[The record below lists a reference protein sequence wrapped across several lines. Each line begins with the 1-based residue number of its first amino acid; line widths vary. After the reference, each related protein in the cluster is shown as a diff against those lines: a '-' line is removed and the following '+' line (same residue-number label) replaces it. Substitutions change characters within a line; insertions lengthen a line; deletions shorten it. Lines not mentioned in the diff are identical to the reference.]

1 MQSANKRNKS
11 MFDDGWKSQRENH
24 GDYKKKKRKDAE
36 CFVMTAYTIG
46 PQCEGGRNRKAR
58 GTGREKKAIC
68 HAAPR
73 TSSCGAKVK
82 RRARVREE
90 FSRFL
95 RTDGSGLIWL
105 S

>member
-1 MQSANKRNKS
+1 MMVGNHREKTTGIIKKR
-11 MFDDGWKSQRENH
+11 
-24 GDYKKKKRKDAE
+24 KKRKDAE
-36 CFVMTAYTIG
+36 CFVMTAHTIG
-46 PQCEGGRNRKAR
+46 SLCEGSRNRKAR

-73 TSSCGAKVK
+73 TSSCRAKVK
-82 RRARVREE
+82 RRARAREE
-90 FSRFL
+90 FFRFL

>member
-1 MQSANKRNKS
+1 MGIIKKR
-11 MFDDGWKSQRENH
+11 
-24 GDYKKKKRKDAE
+24 KKERKDAE

-46 PQCEGGRNRKAR
+46 PPCEGSRNRKAR

-68 HAAPR
+68 HAMPR
-73 TSSCGAKVK
+73 TSSCRVKVK

-90 FSRFL
+90 IFKFL

-105 S
+105 SLS